1 MLLAMFKEELSTNPD
16 INNKDL
22 ITTIEKVQVDKI
34 DEVTSG
40 NYKQELSAIIAAAS
54 LAVTP
59 QSSNFTDLPTLNLD
73 LPAAVKERPER
84 MLKTYLQAGQA
95 GGFKE
100 RKRTA
105 YIVGN
110 TGIYIKG

>member
-1 MLLAMFKEELSTNPD
+1 MVFLGCSLSLQFGL
-16 INNKDL
+16 K
-22 ITTIEKVQVDKI
+22 
-34 DEVTSG
+34 
-40 NYKQELSAIIAAAS
+40 
-54 LAVTP
+54 
-59 QSSNFTDLPTLNLD
+59 LD

-110 TGIYIKG
+110 TGICMKG

>member
-1 MLLAMFKEELSTNPD
+1 MFKDELSTNSD

-40 NYKQELSAIIAAAS
+40 KYKQELSAIIAAAS

-59 QSSNFTDLPTLNLD
+59 QSSNFTDLPALNLD

-84 MLKTYLQAGQA
+84 TLRTYLQAGQA
-95 GGFKE
+95 GGFKD

>member
-1 MLLAMFKEELSTNPD
+1 MFKDELSTNPD
-16 INNKDL
+16 INNKHL

-59 QSSNFTDLPTLNLD
+59 QSSNFTYLPALNLD

-84 MLKTYLQAGQA
+84 MLKAYLQA

-110 TGIYIKG
+110 TGIYVKG